1 MTALT
6 LDTPFELKFASET
19 GVFEGYASVFGVTD
33 ATGDRIEKGAFAR
46 SLEGALTMG
55 QLPPLLWQH
64 DPRQPIGAWREMWED
79 AHGLYVKG
87 ELFVSDIIR
96 AREAYR
102 LLQEKVVTGLSIG
115 YRALKSHRDAEGIRV
130 LTEIELIEV
139 SMVTFPANDHARIN
153 RVKSQLMEGRVPTP
167 REFETFLRD
176 AGFSRR
182 QAKGLVADGYKSLA
196 PRDAAAGKDTFAA
209 GDDAQ
214 ALRDLSAVLLSLT
227 PRPL

>member
-1 MTALT
+1 MTAQT
-6 LDTPFELKFASET
+6 FEMPFELKFASET
-19 GVFEGYASVFGVTD
+19 GGFEGYASVFGVID
-33 ATGDRIEKGAFAR
+33 NAGDRIEKGAFAR
-46 SLEGALTMG
+46 SLETAGQNG

-64 DPRQPIGAWREMWED
+64 DPRQPIGAWREMRED

-87 ELFVSDIIR
+87 ELFISDITR

-115 YRALKSHRDAEGIRV
+115 YRALKSHRDADGIRV

-139 SMVTFPANDHARIN
+139 SMVTFPANDFARIS
-153 RVKSQLMEGRVPTP
+153 RVKSQLAEGRVPSP
-167 REFETFLRD
+167 REYEAFLRD

-182 QAKGLVADGYKSLA
+182 QAKGLIADGYKSLA
-196 PRDAAAGKDTFAA
+196 PRDAAAGTNAPDG

-214 ALRDLSAVLLSLT
+214 TLRGLAAILLSLSH
-227 PRPL
+227 